1 MVRILVAEDDKALNR
16 FVCSMLTQNGYEAVP
31 CENGAEALSE
41 FQSKQFDM
49 VISDIMMPDMD
60 GFRLARSIRE
70 KGYDIPI
77 IAISARMEPADRKKM
92 NASGMNAFIQKPIN
106 QQLLVDKIDE
116 LISQKNNND

>member
-1 MVRILVAEDDKALNR
+1 
-16 FVCSMLTQNGYEAVP
+16 
-31 CENGAEALSE
+31 
-41 FQSKQFDM
+41 
-49 VISDIMMPDMD
+49 MPDMD

-77 IAISARMEPADRKKM
+77 IAMSARMEPSDRKKM

-116 LISQKNNND
+116 LISQKNNNG